1 MNVTESPTLRILR
14 TAEAAADECSAYI
27 LNLLEQ
33 ALASQERATIAI
45 SGGSS
50 PKLLFSVMAK
60 TPFDWSKVH
69 FFWVDERCVPP
80 TDSRSNF
87 KLADDALLTPA
98 KIPQQNIH
106 RVDGELPPEE
116 GAQRYV
122 TDIETFFNWKK
133 GELPVFDVLHR
144 DMGPDGHTASLFP
157 GEPLISDRTGI
168 AAHVWVEKMKM
179 DRVTLLP
186 GVLLA
191 AKHTVLQVSGAEK
204 AEALRHV
211 LTGPED
217 LSSYPCQIGS
227 RGEKATWFLDE
238 AAAAQL

>member
-1 MNVTESPTLRILR
+1 MSITESPTLRILR
-14 TAEAAADECSAYI
+14 DPEAAADACAAHI
-27 LNLLEQ
+27 LKALEQ
-33 ALASQERATIAI
+33 TLTSQQCATIAI

-60 TPFDWSKVH
+60 TPFNWGNVH

-98 KIPQQNIH
+98 KIPPGNVH
-106 RVDGELPPEE
+106 RVYGELPPGEE
-116 GAQRYV
+116 AVRYV
-122 TDIETFFNWKK
+122 ADIETFFELKK
-133 GELPVFDVLHR
+133 GELPVFDILHR
-144 DMGPDGHTASLFP
+144 GMGPDGHTASLFP
-157 GEPLISDRTGI
+157 GEPLIGNRTDI

-217 LSSYPCQIGS
+217 LSSYPCQLGS
-227 RGEKATWFLDE
+227 REEKATWFLDE
-238 AAAAQL
+238 AAASQL